1 MDDIT
6 TRAIVI
12 GVSVFV
18 TLTIVTLVITMFFQ
32 MQEIYGIVATTDTSI
47 YSAFDD
53 IYAMY
58 YGRTMSGLG
67 LLNTIKRYEDRTD
80 IDVVVVYPGST
91 KIKQHVESSNAS
103 NTSKTPLRESVYLK
117 SLMEQNKEYKYET
130 KYYVTVEGSVNTQ
143 IKIIFQTI

>member
-12 GVSVFV
+12 GVSIFV

-80 IDVVVVYPGST
+80 IDVVVVYPGSSD
-91 KIKQHVESSNAS
+91 IKSYIESANAS
-103 NTSKTPLRESVYLK
+103 GTQTPLRESVYLK
-117 SLMEQNKEYKYET
+117 SLMEQNNGYKYET